1 MIPRAL
7 RGFTAPFI
15 ATAAFLAGGHV
26 TPSAAADLGPLRQAL
41 TLHASF
47 DRQFDADF
55 SRGDRTL
62 YFAGGGTGGPA
73 VTTDAINLTGT
84 DGKFGGSLH
93 ITKKNPVRPFF
104 KGPGVIDYL
113 AADWSGTVSVW
124 LKINPDEDL
133 EPGYC
138 DPVQIVAGDAKRGYI
153 FLEWSRDESPRHFRF
168 AIQPRLELWNPRNL
182 DWAQMTDAERPMVAL
197 YRAPFSRTRWTH
209 VAFTYDRLNSG
220 RAGVGQLYIDG
231 RAMGAIAGW
240 DLTFGWRAEQVQLV
254 LAAAY
259 VGHIDDL
266 AVFDRALTAPE
277 VAQLFALPGGA
288 GNLR

>member
-7 RGFTAPFI
+7 RGFTAI
-15 ATAAFLAGGHV
+15 LVLAAAVLAGGRGATAV
-26 TPSAAADLGPLRQAL
+26 AADLRPLKQAL

-47 DRQFDADF
+47 DLQFDADF

-62 YFAGGGTGGPA
+62 YFAGGGTSGPA

-84 DGKFGGSLH
+84 EGKFGGSLRVA
-93 ITKKNPVRPFF
+93 KKNPVRPYF
-104 KGPGVIDYL
+104 KGPGAIDYL
-113 AADWSGTVSVW
+113 AADWSGTVSLW

-138 DPVQIVAGDAKRGYI
+138 DPVQIIAGDTKQGYI
-153 FLEWSRDESPRHFRF
+153 FLEWSRDESPRHFRY
-168 AIQPRLELWNPRNL
+168 AIRPRFDLWNPRNL
-182 DWAQMTDAERPMVAL
+182 DWAKMTDAERPMVAL

-220 RAGVGQLYIDG
+220 RAGVGQLYVDG
-231 RAMGAIAGW
+231 RAMGAITGW
-240 DLTFGWRAEQVQLV
+240 DLTFGWQAEQVQLV

-259 VGHIDDL
+259 VGHLDDL
-266 AVFDRALTAPE
+266 AVFDRALTATE
-277 VAQLFALPGGA
+277 VGQLFGLRGGVA
-288 GNLR
+288 DLR